1 MFNKK
6 LLDRATDAELI
17 DLYKAVVDKLGS
29 DAVDSL
35 KVKDKGEIV
44 HFKEF
49 HDEAVELLKNPG
61 AVHGVPTGYTLL
73 DSTLKGLEPGELIII
88 GAETGVGKSMLAQ
101 NILHNVGRK
110 GIPTLFVSREM
121 SNGEALKRYTE
132 MEMGASGA
140 LWDQALEIIESR
152 PYYAYKADN
161 MTIEEFVKDL
171 DEKIEQTGVRLV
183 AIDHLHY
190 FARSADNA
198 SGEIGVLVRQI
209 KNIANKFKI
218 PVILISHLK
227 KLTKKGMPDMN
238 ALRDSSFIAQDADSV
253 IMLSRDYLNEDRAI
267 ANTLHVSVQKNRT
280 RNDLGYGELTVG
292 NGHKVVE

>member
-6 LLDRATDAELI
+6 LLERATDEELI
-17 DLYKAVVDKLGS
+17 DLYKSVVDRLGS
-29 DAVDSL
+29 GAVEAL
-35 KVKDKGEIV
+35 KVKDHGEV
-44 HFKEF
+44 LHFKEF
-49 HDEAVELLKNPG
+49 HEDAIELLKNPG
-61 AVHGVPTGYTLL
+61 AVHGVPTGYAIL
-73 DSTLKGLEPGELIII
+73 DTTLKGLEPGELIII

-121 SNGEALKRYTE
+121 ANGEALKRYTE
-132 MEMGASGA
+132 MEMGVTGDNYEDA
-140 LWDQALEIIESR
+140 LAAIESR

-171 DEKIEQTGVRLV
+171 NDKVEQTGIRLL

-190 FARSADNA
+190 FARSTDNS

-209 KNIANKFKI
+209 KDIANKFHI

-238 ALRDSSFIAQDADSV
+238 ALRDSSFIAQDADAV
-253 IMLSRDYLNEDRAI
+253 IMLARDYMNEDRAI
-267 ANTLHVSVQKNRT
+267 ANTLHVSIQKNRT

>member
-1 MFNKK
+1 MFNKR
-6 LLDRATDAELI
+6 LLDRATDEELI
-17 DLYKAVVDKLGS
+17 DLYKAVVDRLGS
-29 DAVDSL
+29 GAVDAL

-44 HFKEF
+44 HFKDF
-49 HDEAVELLKNPG
+49 HDDAVELLKNPG
-61 AVHGVPTGYTLL
+61 AVHGVPTGYSFL

-101 NILHNVGRK
+101 NILHNVGRR

-121 SNGEALKRYTE
+121 SNGEALKRYAE
-132 MEMGASGA
+132 MEMGATGA
-140 LWDQALEIIESR
+140 KWDDALETIESR

-161 MTIEEFVKDL
+161 MSIEEFVKDL
-171 DEKIEQTGVRLV
+171 DEKIDQTGVRLV

-190 FARSADNA
+190 FARSTDNA

-209 KNIANKFKI
+209 KDIANKFKI

-227 KLTKKGMPDMN
+227 KLSKKGMPDLN

-253 IMLSRDYLNEDRAI
+253 IMLARDYLNEDRTI

-280 RNDLGYGELTVG
+280 RSDLGYGEMTVG

>member
-1 MFNKK
+1 MFNKR
-6 LLDRATDAELI
+6 LLERATDEELI
-17 DLYKAVVDKLGS
+17 DLYKAVVDKLG
-29 DAVDSL
+29 AGAMDSL
-35 KVKDKGEIV
+35 KVKEKGEV
-44 HFKEF
+44 LHFKEF
-49 HDEAVELLKNPG
+49 HDDAVELLKNPG
-61 AVHGVPTGYTLL
+61 AVHGVPTGYAIL

-101 NILHNVGRK
+101 NILHNVGRR
-110 GIPTLFVSREM
+110 GTPTLFVSREM

-132 MEMGASGA
+132 MEMGATGETYEDA
-140 LWDQALEIIESR
+140 LAAIEKR

-171 DEKIEQTGVRLV
+171 DEKIEQTGVKILC
-183 AIDHLHY
+183 IDHLHY
-190 FARSADNA
+190 FARSADNS

-209 KNIANKFKI
+209 KDIANKFKI

-238 ALRDSSFIAQDADSV
+238 ALRDSSFIAQDADAV
-253 IMLSRDYLNEDRAI
+253 IMLARDYMNEDRAV
-267 ANTLHVSVQKNRT
+267 ANTLQVSIQKNRT

>member
-6 LLDRATDAELI
+6 LLGRATDEELI
-17 DLYKAVVDKLGS
+17 DLYKAVVDQLGAG
-29 DAVDSL
+29 AVEAL
-35 KVKDKGEIV
+35 KVKDKGEV
-44 HFKEF
+44 VNFSDYA
-49 HDEAVELLKNPG
+49 DEAEELLRNPG
-61 AVHGVPTGYTLL
+61 AVHGVPTGYVLL

-121 SNGEALKRYTE
+121 SNAEALKRYVE
-132 MEMGASGA
+132 MEMGSTGENFKDA
-140 LWDQALEIIESR
+140 LVSITRR
-152 PYYAYKADN
+152 PYYAYKSDV
-161 MTIEEFVKDL
+161 MTIDEFTKDL
-171 DEKIEQTGVRLV
+171 EEKIEQTGIKLLC
-183 AIDHLHY
+183 IDHLHY
-190 FARSADNA
+190 LARSIDNS

-209 KNIANKFKI
+209 KTIAVKFKI

-238 ALRDSSFIAQDADSV
+238 ALRDSSFIAQDADAV
-253 IMLSRDYLNEDRAI
+253 IMLARDYMNEDRAI
-267 ANTLHVSVQKNRT
+267 ANTLQVSVQKNRT